1 MAEPC
6 SCVGSA
12 IQKRKALRME
22 PAGWAAVVLG
32 ACTGVVLVLHYLLDQ
47 VQALCLK
54 FVKVVEAIRE
64 AKAAIK
70 KNSES
75 N

>member
-1 MAEPC
+1 
-6 SCVGSA
+6 
-12 IQKRKALRME
+12 ME